1 MSERRREDVDT
12 LELLSRVTAAELR
25 ISILE
30 AAANEPA
37 PQETDEKTSGEFASG
52 ECLPVGAAPTKAQA
66 LEALD
71 SLDDFARMAD
81 IDPIGPRKTLE
92 AYINGA
98 APLPD
103 VAEMVE
109 RLRNDH
115 DRNYEDEAADLL
127 EKQAARIAELEKAL
141 PTCDEHKPR
150 GGARAT
156 CIICACEKLSGA
168 LSQISYLC
176 GPPNE
181 LEVSEYDTHYD
192 EQLVVEQ
199 VRKRIA
205 ELEAERDSY
214 KAMVKEQWASAIP
227 EGMVLVKLKN
237 MMALRDALVEK
248 DHDEAYHQLYYS
260 VDWDELDYAI
270 DEAMKK

>member
-37 PQETDEKTSGEFASG
+37 PQEHS
-52 ECLPVGAAPTKAQA
+52 KAQSD
-66 LEALD
+66 ER
-71 SLDDFARMAD
+71 SGGT
-81 IDPIGPRKTLE
+81 PV
-92 AYINGA
+92 GA

-103 VAEMVE
+103 DVAKMVE

-150 GGARAT
+150 GG
-156 CIICACEKLSGA
+156 
-168 LSQISYLC
+168 
-176 GPPNE
+176 
-181 LEVSEYDTHYD
+181 
-192 EQLVVEQ
+192 
-199 VRKRIA
+199 
-205 ELEAERDSY
+205 
-214 KAMVKEQWASAIP
+214 
-227 EGMVLVKLKN
+227 
-237 MMALRDALVEK
+237 
-248 DHDEAYHQLYYS
+248 S
-260 VDWDELDYAI
+260 VG
-270 DEAMKK
+270 

>member
-37 PQETDEKTSGEFASG
+37 PQETDEKTSGELASG

-115 DRNYEDEAADLL
+115 DRNYEDEAADIL

-150 GGARAT
+150 GG
-156 CIICACEKLSGA
+156 
-168 LSQISYLC
+168 
-176 GPPNE
+176 
-181 LEVSEYDTHYD
+181 
-192 EQLVVEQ
+192 
-199 VRKRIA
+199 
-205 ELEAERDSY
+205 
-214 KAMVKEQWASAIP
+214 
-227 EGMVLVKLKN
+227 
-237 MMALRDALVEK
+237 
-248 DHDEAYHQLYYS
+248 S
-260 VDWDELDYAI
+260 VG
-270 DEAMKK
+270 